1 MFTQQVVPELP
12 ADEEGQVQPE
22 PAEVPPIEEAEEEP
36 PSFETHSEPEAEYP
50 KSEFGGNRSQ
60 YESDREELPSPM
72 FEEEIEFKGMHVT
85 AMKEIETNLM
95 RAHAM
100 AVQPERNIRHGWLYD
115 AKRTL
120 YAETPI
126 NGIKALALFNL
137 GCTTHSMTH
146 EMAYG
151 LQLGTKGSRTHIN
164 FGVRAT
170 VQVGQVKSDHYF
182 DVVDINKCNVI
193 LGTTFY

>member
-22 PAEVPPIEEAEEEP
+22 PAGVPPSKEAEEEP

-85 AMKEIETNLM
+85 AMKEIETDLM

-100 AVQPERNIRHGWLYD
+100 AVQPERNIWHGWLYD
-115 AKRTL
+115 AK
-120 YAETPI
+120 
-126 NGIKALALFNL
+126 
-137 GCTTHSMTH
+137 
-146 EMAYG
+146 
-151 LQLGTKGSRTHIN
+151 
-164 FGVRAT
+164 V
-170 VQVGQVKSDHYF
+170 
-182 DVVDINKCNVI
+182 
-193 LGTTFY
+193 